1 MAATVLHV
9 VVDAANVVGSRP
21 DGWWRDRGGA
31 ARSLAGRLAAVLAED
46 PGRLADALGRPGTDL
61 RVHLVL
67 EGAARVADLPT
78 HPHLDVVLAEA
89 DGDAAIA
96 DLATD
101 LAAAPYADV
110 VVVTADRALRT
121 RVVDAGATTA
131 GPHTLQ
137 NALP

>member
-1 MAATVLHV
+1 VSAVLHV

-31 ARSLAGRLAAVLAED
+31 ARSLAGRLAAVLSED
-46 PGRLADALGRPGTDL
+46 PGHLADALGRPGADL

-78 HPHLDVVLAEA
+78 HPHLGVVLAEA
-89 DGDAAIA
+89 DGDATIAALAA
-96 DLATD
+96 DLARGD
-101 LAAAPYADV
+101 DPV
-110 VVVTADRALRT
+110 VVVTADRGLRA
-121 RVVDAGATTA
+121 RVRDAGATTA

-137 NALP
+137 NALPHP